1 MSGAIAVQEAV
12 RISSVQASAFVDL
25 ARLRGGLSLD
35 PQKTQFFETR
45 LGALIRDPQFG
56 SADALLAAARA
67 DSRIADAVLERLTT
81 HTTSFF
87 REPGHYEWL
96 QRKGFERL
104 TGRALTS
111 SEPFTIWSAACSTGA
126 ELWSA
131 GMEWLDWQAAAHR
144 KDPVSLIGTDVSQRI
159 LRVGAGATYRDE
171 EIQGVP
177 PARRGRYLLSSRT
190 ARDGMGKPYWRIA
203 PALRARAAFLQ
214 ANLQKLDQL
223 RPFKADVVFLRNVLI
238 YFEPDDRN
246 RVVGAVVRR
255 IRTGG
260 VLMTGHAERIEP
272 DRHGLRSEGPSLFV
286 KES

>member
-1 MSGAIAVQEAV
+1 MSGTIAMPEVA
-12 RISSVQASAFVDL
+12 RISPAQAAAFVDL

-35 PQKTQFFETR
+35 ARKTQFFETR
-45 LGALIRDPQFG
+45 LGALIREARFG
-56 SADALLAAARA
+56 SAEALLAAARA
-67 DSRIADAVLERLTT
+67 DSRIADTVLERLTT

-87 REPGHYEWL
+87 REPGHYKWL
-96 QRKGFERL
+96 QGQGFARL
-104 TGRALTS
+104 TQRALTS

-131 GMEWLDWQAAAHR
+131 GMEWLDWQGTSAR
-144 KDPVSLIGTDVSQRI
+144 KDPLSLIGTDVSQRI
-159 LRVGAGATYRDE
+159 LRICAGATYRDE
-171 EIQGVP
+171 EVQGVP
-177 PARRGRYLLSSRT
+177 PARRNRYLLCSRT

-214 ANLQKLDQL
+214 ANLQKLEQL
-223 RPFKADVVFLRNVLI
+223 RPFNADVVFLRNVLI
-238 YFEPDDRN
+238 YFEPDDRD
-246 RVVGAVVRR
+246 RVVRAVVRR

-272 DRHGLRSEGPSLFV
+272 DRYGLRSEGPSLFV